1 MRSANPAAVVS
12 LLAAVTLAGASIT
25 VEVEAG
31 QRHKWWESG
40 EIRTRLD
47 ITDNQ
52 ATAIEDIYT
61 EARPVMQS
69 LMRALDSEENELSH
83 LIADMNVAEWELTLQ
98 IDKTEAARSALSKK
112 RILMIYHMRQELT
125 PKQRT
130 GLKELQDS
138 RRRESR
144 SSSGR

>member
-1 MRSANPAAVVS
+1 MRSANSAAVVS
-12 LLAAVTLAGASIT
+12 LMAAVTLAGASIT
-25 VEVEAG
+25 VEAG

-69 LMRALDSEENELSH
+69 LMKALDNEENELSH

>member
-1 MRSANPAAVVS
+1 MRSANPAAVVF
-12 LLAAVTLAGASIT
+12 LMAAVTLAGASIT
-25 VEVEAG
+25 VEAG

-52 ATAIEDIYT
+52 AAAIEDIYT

-69 LMRALDSEENELSH
+69 LMKALDNEENELSH

>member
-12 LLAAVTLAGASIT
+12 LMAAVTLAGASIT
-25 VEVEAG
+25 VEAG

-52 ATAIEDIYT
+52 AATIEDIYT

-69 LMRALDSEENELSH
+69 LMKALDNEENELSH

>member
-25 VEVEAG
+25 VEAG

-52 ATAIEDIYT
+52 AATIEDIYT

-69 LMRALDSEENELSH
+69 LMKALDNEENELSH

>member
-1 MRSANPAAVVS
+1 MRSANPAAVVF
-12 LLAAVTLAGASIT
+12 LMAAVTLAGASIT
-25 VEVEAG
+25 VEAG

-52 ATAIEDIYT
+52 AAAIEDIYT

>member
-1 MRSANPAAVVS
+1 MRSANPAAVVF
-12 LLAAVTLAGASIT
+12 LMAAVTLAGASIT
-25 VEVEAG
+25 VEAG

-69 LMRALDSEENELSH
+69 LMKALDNEENELSH